1 VPSFDR
7 EKPIEILER
16 AEESRPE
23 KGWGGGHPP
32 PPRRSNIRKDRPAE
46 CDLRPVS
53 RDPQG
58 FFFLEGGGGCTG
70 KDYSLWYMDT
80 EYRKVAN
87 KMFLY

>member
-1 VPSFDR
+1 MPSFDR

-23 KGWGGGHPP
+23 KGWRGGDTPP

-53 RDPQG
+53 RDPQV
-58 FFFLEGGGGCTG
+58 FFLGGGGGCTG
-70 KDYSLWYMDT
+70 KDYIQYMDT
-80 EYRKVAN
+80 EYRKVC
-87 KMFLY
+87 YVHI